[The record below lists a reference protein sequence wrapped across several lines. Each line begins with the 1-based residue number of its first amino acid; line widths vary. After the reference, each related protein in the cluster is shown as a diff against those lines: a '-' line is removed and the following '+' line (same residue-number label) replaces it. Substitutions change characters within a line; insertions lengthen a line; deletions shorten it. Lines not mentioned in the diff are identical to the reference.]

1 MTAGEG
7 LEELGAAGSHESVDG
22 HDLSLVDGQGDVVH
36 GDPRR
41 VGGVGDHEVLDPED
55 GIADLG
61 EDLREEV
68 RLVPP
73 GHGPD
78 DPGKVDPTHRLGG
91 DHAPV
96 PQDDGG
102 VGDLEA
108 LVHVMGDVDDG
119 DAIDRQ
125 LADDAEED
133 LDLGGRQRGGGLVHD
148 EDAGLLDQRPRDL
161 DELLLPQPQVA
172 DEGVGIDGLLQTL
185 QDRPGDVP
193 LLPLGHAPCAGDL
206 PAQEDVVDDGQVGAE
221 VELLVDDGHAVGDG
235 LGGGGEDDGLAAQLD
250 GSRGGAL
257 NTGEDLHEGGLAG
270 AVLADESDHLAL
282 MDLEVDAPQGVG
294 RAEGLGD
301 VTAGEHD
308 GGVVAH
314 GHDAAS
320 TDTGVMTMWDGS
332 E

>member
-1 MTAGEG
+1 
-7 LEELGAAGSHESVDG
+7 
-22 HDLSLVDGQGDVVH
+22 
-36 GDPRR
+36 
-41 VGGVGDHEVLDPED
+41 
-55 GIADLG
+55 
-61 EDLREEV
+61 
-68 RLVPP
+68 
-73 GHGPD
+73 
-78 DPGKVDPTHRLGG
+78 
-91 DHAPV
+91 
-96 PQDDGG
+96 
-102 VGDLEA
+102 
-108 LVHVMGDVDDG
+108 MGDVDDG

-250 GSRGGAL
+250 GPRGGAL